1 MTTLTSIV
9 PTDAAKAALRT
20 VVTTA
25 TPPPVAPTGDHH
37 SLAIALFAV
46 VVLVTLGVTLW
57 VGRQGNAA
65 EDFFAGG
72 RDFTPLQNGFA
83 LSGDYLSAASFLGV
97 AGLIALYGYDGV
109 LYSIGFLV
117 AWLVVLM
124 LVAELVRNAGRY
136 TLADVLALRLRRRKV
151 RAAAGGASVV
161 VTLLYLVAQMVGAGS
176 LVALLLGTGSPH
188 ARTWTI
194 MAVGALMIV
203 YVTIGGMRAT
213 TWIQI
218 IKAFLLTGGS
228 VLLTV
233 LLVIRFH
240 GDLGELMRQAAEHS
254 GAGHRYL
261 EPGLK
266 YGGSL
271 TSRLDFVSLGLALV
285 LGTAGL
291 PHILSRFYT
300 VPTARAAR
308 RSTMWAIGLVGSF
321 YLMAIVLGLGATALI
336 GSAEVRHANSAG
348 NTAVPLLALVLG
360 GGNGSTGGV
369 VLFALISAIAF
380 ATILAVVA
388 GLTLASSAAF
398 AHDIWAGAWRAR
410 PGREQEKRGRGRR
423 RRSESVPASRS
434 AEESV
439 SEVSEQQEVMVA
451 RIAAAGIGATAIV
464 ISLFAQQLNVA
475 FLVGLAFA
483 VAASSNLPVLLYSL
497 FWSRFTV
504 RGAVWAVYGGLVPAI
519 VLVFFSP
526 VVSGSSEALFPGLDF
541 HWFPLENPGI
551 VSIPLGFL
559 AGWIGTVTSSV
570 PTDPDRFAELEVRAL
585 TGAGAA

>member
-1 MTTLTSIV
+1 MR
-9 PTDAAKAALRT
+9 A
-20 VVTTA
+20 A

-37 SLAIALFAV
+37 GLAVVLFAV
-46 VVLVTLGVTLW
+46 VVLVTLAITFW
-57 VGRQGNAA
+57 AGRRGGGAA
-65 EDFFAGG
+65 EDFYAGG

-161 VTLLYLVAQMVGAGS
+161 VTLFYLVAQMVGAGS
-176 LVALLLGTGSPH
+176 LVALLLGTNSAQ

-194 MAVGALMIV
+194 VAVGGLMIV

-218 IKAFLLTGGS
+218 VKAFLLVAGS
-228 VLLTV
+228 VVLTV
-233 LLVIRFH
+233 LLVVRFH
-240 GDLGELMRQAAEHS
+240 GDVAELMRQAAQHS
-254 GAGHRYL
+254 GAGQRYL

-266 YGGSL
+266 YGKSF
-271 TSRLDFVSLGLALV
+271 TSRLDFFSLGLALV

-308 RSTMWAIGLVGSF
+308 RSTMWAIGLVGGF
-321 YLMAIVLGLGATALI
+321 YLMAIALGLGATALI
-336 GSAEVRHANSAG
+336 GSAEVRQANSAG

-398 AHDIWAGAWRAR
+398 AHDIWAGAWRPRPRGDRGAR
-410 PGREQEKRGRGRR
+410 GGRGLRGRR
-423 RRSESVPASRS
+423 AVVPASRRSRGAAAARATTAAGADS
-434 AEESV
+434 APAAAEREEV
-439 SEVSEQQEVMVA
+439 LVA
-451 RIAAAGIGATAIV
+451 RIAAVGIGAVAIV
-464 ISLFAQQLNVA
+464 LSLFAQQLNVA

-483 VAASSNLPVLLYSL
+483 VAASANLPVLLYSL
-497 FWSRFTV
+497 FWRRFTA
-504 RGAVWAVYGGLVPAI
+504 RGAVWSVYGGLIPAV
-519 VLVFFSP
+519 VLVTFSP
-526 VVSGSSEALFPGLDF
+526 VVSGTKVALFPGMDF

-559 AGWIGTVTSSV
+559 AGWIGTLTS
-570 PTDPDRFAELEVRAL
+570 PEPADPDRYAELEVRSL
-585 TGAGAA
+585 TGAGAV

>member
-1 MTTLTSIV
+1 M
-9 PTDAAKAALRT
+9 R
-20 VVTTA
+20 TA

-37 SLAIALFAV
+37 DLAIALFAV
-46 VVLVTLGVTLW
+46 IVLVTLAITVW
-57 VGRQGNAA
+57 VGRRGSAA
-65 EDFFAGG
+65 EDFYAGG

-151 RAAAGGASVV
+151 RAAAGGASIV
-161 VTLLYLVAQMVGAGS
+161 VTLFYLVAQMVGAGS
-176 LVALLLGTGSPH
+176 LVALLLGTNSSG

-194 MAVGALMIV
+194 VAVGGLMIV
-203 YVTIGGMRAT
+203 YVTVGGMRAT

-218 IKAFLLTGGS
+218 VKAVLLVAGS

-233 LLVIRFH
+233 LLMVRFH
-240 GDLGELMRQAAEHS
+240 GDVAELMRQAAQHS
-254 GAGHRYL
+254 GAGRRYL

-266 YGGSL
+266 YGASA
-271 TSRLDFVSLGLALV
+271 TSRLDFFSLGLALV

-308 RSTMWAIGLVGSF
+308 RSTMWAIGLVGGF
-321 YLMAIVLGLGATALI
+321 YLMAIALGLGATALV
-336 GSAEVRHANSAG
+336 GSAEVRHANPAG

-398 AHDIWAGAWRAR
+398 AHDIWAGAWRGR
-410 PGREQEKRGRGRR
+410 PRRRGRR
-423 RRSESVPASRS
+423 AAVPASRR
-434 AEESV
+434 ARGGRARGEHARGGATEREEV
-439 SEVSEQQEVMVA
+439 GVA
-451 RIAAAGIGATAIV
+451 RIAAVVIGAVAIAL
-464 ISLFAQQLNVA
+464 SLFAQQMNVA

-483 VAASSNLPVLLYSL
+483 VAASANLPVLLYSL
-497 FWSRFTV
+497 FWRRFTA
-504 RGAVWAVYGGLVPAI
+504 RGAVWSVYGGLVPA
-519 VLVFFSP
+519 VLLVAFSP
-526 VVSGSSEALFPGLDF
+526 VVSGSKAALFPGVDF

-559 AGWIGTVTSSV
+559 AGWIGTLTS
-570 PTDPDRFAELEVRAL
+570 PEPADADRYAELEVRSL